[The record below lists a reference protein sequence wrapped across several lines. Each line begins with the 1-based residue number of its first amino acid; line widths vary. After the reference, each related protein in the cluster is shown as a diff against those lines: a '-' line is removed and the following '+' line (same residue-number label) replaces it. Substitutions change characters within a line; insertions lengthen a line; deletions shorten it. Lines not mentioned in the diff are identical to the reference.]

1 MSFLEFD
8 YVQISEY
15 FHPRV
20 SFSKVNLTTD
30 EFKMKNGES
39 YTPYETFDGI
49 FHFDPTLFSS
59 AESRPEELK
68 ESIEKLI
75 SIIQSRKTIELES
88 VVNTEKEVLINI
100 AKKVLVPLFGNVAF
114 EKSYRASLWGT
125 QIPAEPIG
133 FGSQKTWYG
142 TPDLRIHGCVC
153 VSTSGVD
160 KDEGESDS
168 DESDGDELD
177 DSSDAS
183 LSSIS
188 IEGKVKS
195 QLVATAVTY
204 SFTMASIQ
212 PTLNTLVP
220 TILLNRVSFQ
230 ICLYDCETDLLL
242 ISGPKCLVTTRGC
255 LSESGVLLL
264 WLCVNHR
271 FFVNKLK
278 GRKHLSSTL
287 IPKLQVTN
295 SLDDFKQLS
304 QLGISW
310 GGKKN
315 SKAKKRVLSS
325 EFCGENVPKKQKK

>member
-1 MSFLEFD
+1 
-8 YVQISEY
+8 
-15 FHPRV
+15 
-20 SFSKVNLTTD
+20 
-30 EFKMKNGES
+30 MKNGES

-100 AKKVLVPLFGNVAF
+100 AKKVLVPLFGNVTF
-114 EKSYRASLWGT
+114 EKSYRASLRGT
-125 QIPAEPIG
+125 QIPVEPIG

-142 TPDLRIHGCVC
+142 TPDLRIHSCVC

-177 DSSDAS
+177 GDELDDSSDAS

-188 IEGKVKS
+188 IEGNVKS

-212 PTLNTLVP
+212 PTLNTIVP

-230 ICLYDCETDLLL
+230 VCLYDCETDLVL
-242 ISGPKCLVTTRGC
+242 ISGPKRLVTTRGC
-255 LSESGVLLL
+255 LSKSGVLLL
-264 WLCVNHR
+264 WLCINHR
-271 FFVNKLK
+271 FLLTNLK
-278 GRKHLSSTL
+278 DVSICH
-287 IPKLQVTN
+287 QH
-295 SLDDFKQLS
+295 
-304 QLGISW
+304 
-310 GGKKN
+310 
-315 SKAKKRVLSS
+315 
-325 EFCGENVPKKQKK
+325 

>member
-1 MSFLEFD
+1 MSTICLHAALERLSFLEFD

-100 AKKVLVPLFGNVAF
+100 GKKVLVPLFGNVAF
-114 EKSYRASLWGT
+114 EKSYRASLRGT

-160 KDEGESDS
+160 KDEGESES
-168 DESDGDELD
+168 DESD

-188 IEGKVKS
+188 IEGKLKS

-212 PTLNTLVP
+212 PTLNTLMP
-220 TILLNRVSFQ
+220 TILLNRVLFK
-230 ICLYDCETDLLL
+230 ICLYDCKTDLLL
-242 ISGPKCLVTTRGC
+242 ISGPKRLVTTRGC
-255 LSESGVLLL
+255 LSKSGVLLL

-271 FFVNKLK
+271 FLLTNLK
-278 GRKHLSSTL
+278 DVSICQQH
-287 IPKLQVTN
+287 
-295 SLDDFKQLS
+295 
-304 QLGISW
+304 
-310 GGKKN
+310 
-315 SKAKKRVLSS
+315 
-325 EFCGENVPKKQKK
+325 